1 MASRGIQVVITGE
14 YNDKDVKKAMGDLK
28 ALQSGAHETGGAFNL
43 VGENLSGFGS
53 KLKSGFMEPLAG
65 VGAAIGATFAL
76 EKVGEFFKSSIEAA
90 MEDEKALRSLAIT
103 MRNVGDATPI
113 KEVTEFVDK
122 LAEQTGVAKE
132 QLIPAYQ
139 RLLTVTGD
147 AEKSQQ
153 SLKLAMDI
161 SAGTGRDLETVTLA
175 LSKGFAGSTVG
186 LSRLGAGLDKSIL
199 QTGDMATI
207 TQALSDKFQGQAAA
221 AADTYS
227 GKLARISV
235 AANQAKEDIG
245 YALLGAL
252 DSLAN
257 TLGGTNGAIG
267 LISGL
272 GTTLAETI
280 TEAGNTA
287 TSLRSLGAAMLS
299 LVGSSNGADQEQQ
312 FFNNALQATKDT
324 IENQL
329 LGPLGAAQKA
339 YDRFRNSTQ
348 AAVDPQEQ
356 TNQALSIYVTNAEA
370 ARIGSINLANG
381 IAGAADAASGAA
393 DDLMKASIAA
403 ATFAVTSGGRSTS
416 TVYTGGTP
424 TSGYGEKYFQ
434 DSISQTLS
442 AYKAMQDAAGR
453 AASGGGGAA
462 KQASDTIKMVAIDY
476 AKAAADINKSLKGL
490 SVSISGDGGK
500 VTQALADEF
509 KARTDTFKSAVSE
522 QLGIIKSAQ
531 DAISS
536 YSDSISS
543 SILGQLSFKTAAK
556 DAEGNDV
563 SLSPDA
569 IAKLMLGDIANQSK
583 AVGKIA
589 GIALKLPDALTKQI
603 LALPSDAAIAL
614 ADYLSANPDM
624 TQRLADNYQALADQT
639 KTLLGDPMAQAFA
652 TVGGESA
659 VALIAGAREAIAA
672 ASDEFQAWAANAL
685 HVTIT
690 MDTSSV
696 APAAAAAAGD
706 ALSMSLEEIGR
717 RVSALDTGFGLSAPM
732 DAATARRIAMT
743 GRASGG
749 SVTGGTPYMVG
760 ENGPEVFVPGIDGT
774 IIPNGGMAGGSGNS
788 GNTYAITV
796 NSGVGDPRQIG
807 QQVVQYIRQFEQS
820 SGRVFAKA

>member
-1 MASRGIQVVITGE
+1 
-14 YNDKDVKKAMGDLK
+14 
-28 ALQSGAHETGGAFNL
+28 
-43 VGENLSGFGS
+43 
-53 KLKSGFMEPLAG
+53 
-65 VGAAIGATFAL
+65 
-76 EKVGEFFKSSIEAA
+76 
-90 MEDEKALRSLAIT
+90 
-103 MRNVGDATPI
+103 
-113 KEVTEFVDK
+113 
-122 LAEQTGVAKE
+122 
-132 QLIPAYQ
+132 
-139 RLLTVTGD
+139 
-147 AEKSQQ
+147 
-153 SLKLAMDI
+153 
-161 SAGTGRDLETVTLA
+161 
-175 LSKGFAGSTVG
+175 
-186 LSRLGAGLDKSIL
+186 
-199 QTGDMATI
+199 
-207 TQALSDKFQGQAAA
+207 
-221 AADTYS
+221 
-227 GKLARISV
+227 
-235 AANQAKEDIG
+235 
-245 YALLGAL
+245 
-252 DSLAN
+252 
-257 TLGGTNGAIG
+257 
-267 LISGL
+267 
-272 GTTLAETI
+272 
-280 TEAGNTA
+280 
-287 TSLRSLGAAMLS
+287 
-299 LVGSSNGADQEQQ
+299 
-312 FFNNALQATKDT
+312 
-324 IENQL
+324 
-329 LGPLGAAQKA
+329 
-339 YDRFRNSTQ
+339 
-348 AAVDPQEQ
+348 
-356 TNQALSIYVTNAEA
+356 
-370 ARIGSINLANG
+370 
-381 IAGAADAASGAA
+381 
-393 DDLMKASIAA
+393 MKASIAA

>member
-28 ALQSGAHETGGAFNL
+28 ALQSGAHETGGAFSL
-43 VGENLSGFGS
+43 VGENLTGFGS

-153 SLKLAMDI
+153 NLKLAMDI

-175 LSKGFAGSTVG
+175 LSRGFAGSTTA
-186 LSRLGAGLDKSIL
+186 LSRLGAGIDKSIL
-199 QTGDMATI
+199 QTGDMAKI
-207 TQALSDKFQGQAAA
+207 TAVLSDKFQGQAAA
-221 AADTYS
+221 AADTFS

-235 AANQAKEDIG
+235 ASNQAKEDIG
-245 YALLGAL
+245 YALLTAIDQLSMAFGGADGITGQIDL
-252 DSLAN
+252 FGKSVAN
-257 TLGGTNGAIG
+257 AINGVNFLTKYVTTLGSSATN
-267 LISGL
+267 
-272 GTTLAETI
+272 
-280 TEAGNTA
+280 
-287 TSLRSLGAAMLS
+287 
-299 LVGSSNGADQEQQ
+299 
-312 FFNNALQATKDT
+312 
-324 IENQL
+324 
-329 LGPLGAAQKA
+329 
-339 YDRFRNSTQ
+339 
-348 AAVDPQEQ
+348 
-356 TNQALSIYVTNAEA
+356 
-370 ARIGSINLANG
+370 
-381 IAGAADAASGAA
+381 
-393 DDLMKASIAA
+393 
-403 ATFAVTSGGRSTS
+403 
-416 TVYTGGTP
+416 
-424 TSGYGEKYFQ
+424 
-434 DSISQTLS
+434 
-442 AYKAMQDAAGR
+442 
-453 AASGGGGAA
+453 ASGGIGFFTEKLKFLADLLQRTVNGLNDLKNIFQVLQFLGGANAA
-462 KQASDTIKMVAIDY
+462 KTQQQADEYQGAYTAIAAYNKGAQSATGSVDGLTSSLDENTAAAQNNAAALAEANAQAFSRFADRGSPAAIEHSMQSFALTPAELAAANARDDALAAALNRTKGGSSAAKASADVVKMVAIDY

-522 QLGIIKSAQ
+522 QLNIIKSAQ
-531 DAISS
+531 NAISS

-563 SLSPDA
+563 NLSPDA

-603 LALPSDAAIAL
+603 LALPSDAAVAL

-624 TQRLADNYQALADQT
+624 TQRLTDNYQALADQT

>member
-14 YNDKDVKKAMGDLK
+14 YNDRDVKKAMADLRT
-28 ALQSGAHETGGAFNL
+28 LQSDTRNTGNSFGVLGSNVNGFTST
-43 VGENLSGFGS
+43 LSGSFTS
-53 KLKSGFMEPLAG
+53 ALTG
-65 VGAAIGATFAL
+65 VGAAIAGAFAV
-76 EKVGEFFKSSIEAA
+76 EKVGQFFSESIAA
-90 MEDEKALRSLAIT
+90 AAQDEKSLVALAKA
-103 MRNVGDATPI
+103 MDNVGLASQNAQAEGLI
-113 KEVTEFVDK
+113 KSMSMQFGIADD
-122 LAEQTGVAKE
+122 
-132 QLIPAYQ
+132 QLRPAYQ
-139 RLLTVTGD
+139 RLVTATRDVG
-147 AEKSQQ
+147 ESQRLLQ
-153 SLKLAMDI
+153 TALDI
-161 SAGTGRDLETVTLA
+161 SAAGYTDLESAAKA
-175 LSKGFAGSTVG
+175 LSAASMGNFTA
-186 LSRLGAGLDKSIL
+186 LQRLKLPLD
-199 QTGDMATI
+199 
-207 TQALSDKFQGQAAA
+207 
-221 AADTYS
+221 
-227 GKLARISV
+227 
-235 AANQAKEDIG
+235 
-245 YALLGAL
+245 
-252 DSLAN
+252 AN
-257 TLGGTNGAIG
+257 TIAAKDFEGAIG
-267 LISGL
+267 QLNATVGGQAGAAAETYAGKMARLKVAVDEAKESIGYSLLRALDKVTAAMGGTGGFTGAIDKAGTTVADSIDFWSGL
-272 GTTLAETI
+272 GTKVSDLGTAMHENAF
-280 TEAGNTA
+280 EAQTWID
-287 TSLRSLGAAMLS
+287 
-299 LVGSSNGADQEQQ
+299 VYNGVAGVAKHVSDAVYPEGIQ
-312 FFNNALQATKDT
+312 QATDAVVDSYSAISAYT
-324 IENQL
+324 
-329 LGPLGAAQKA
+329 PAA
-339 YDRFRNSTQ
+339 R
-348 AAVDPQEQ
+348 AA
-356 TNQALSIYVTNAEA
+356 TARNQALAGSFTDTANAAMDSA
-370 ARIGSINLANG
+370 AA
-381 IAGAADAASGAA
+381 
-393 DDLMKASIAA
+393 IAA
-403 ATFAVTSGGRSTS
+403 ATYVIMSGGRRTS
-416 TVYTGGTP
+416 AVYTGGTP
-424 TSGYGEKYFQ
+424 TAGYDDKYFTGSIQ
-434 DSISQTLS
+434 DQL
-442 AYKAMQDAAGR
+442 ARLFPKAT
-453 AASGGGGAA
+453 SGGAA
-462 KQASDTIKMVAIDY
+462 SAARQSADVVKMVAIDY

-522 QLGIIKSAQ
+522 QLNIIKSAQ
-531 DAISS
+531 NAISS

-563 SLSPDA
+563 NLSPDA

-603 LALPSDAAIAL
+603 LALPSNAAIAL